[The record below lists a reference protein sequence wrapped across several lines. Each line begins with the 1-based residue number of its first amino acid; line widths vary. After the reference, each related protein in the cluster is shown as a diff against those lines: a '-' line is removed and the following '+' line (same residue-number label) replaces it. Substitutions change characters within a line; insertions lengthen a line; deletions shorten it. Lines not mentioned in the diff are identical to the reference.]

1 MKSTSSLNKKQ
12 YVLVLQGFQ
21 DPMEQ
26 EDAEDDDVSESQPL
40 IAFYLKASKLQERME
55 EEEEDDKEWDWK

>member
-1 MKSTSSLNKKQ
+1 
-12 YVLVLQGFQ
+12 
-21 DPMEQ
+21 MEQ
-26 EDAEDDDVSESQPL
+26 EDAADDDVSESQPH